1 MKINKAKLSF
11 LFSLLLTLC
20 FHSLHCQGAARKPQ
34 VITEV
39 SAVEDKNREWDIN
52 QAIKQTFT
60 PLPNL
65 TPNYGLTTSAYWF
78 KIKITNNS
86 DNDDFTGDND
96 FLFKIQNGTITNATF
111 FYPENNGYY
120 PLSSGD
126 SVTYAGKPFHSQFP
140 IFRLNLKPDSSATYL
155 LRVVT
160 NNVMDLPMSIDNEV
174 QILEEVSKDQL
185 FFGIYFGII
194 LVMFFYNIFIYFTV
208 RDKNYLYY
216 GFYILAVGLL
226 QACLKGYA
234 SKFLWP
240 NNTALT
246 LHMPNVFIALS
257 GIFSIFFVFNFLNVR
272 KFTPKLYYMLWALN
286 VVYIIGIGISVS
298 GHFIDAQKMLQGT
311 AGLVALTIMTTG
323 IMIYRQGYRPA
334 LFFTLSWSFFLT
346 GVIIYILKDA
356 GVFPYNNFTSNSIL
370 IGSSLEV
377 ALLSFALADK
387 INTYRKEKEESQAT
401 ALRIS
406 LENEQIIR
414 EQNVVLEKK
423 VSERTLE
430 LKVANDDLSKTLQ
443 DLKDAETQLVE
454 SEKMASL
461 GQLTAGIAHEINNPI
476 NFVTSNVK
484 PLNRDVRT
492 LIEMVE
498 TMEKLALDDTKVAQK
513 QQHIEE
519 YKNEIDYDYLKVEI
533 DQLLNGIGEGASRT
547 AEIVKG
553 LRIFSRLDEDDL
565 KRADINEGLES
576 TLIITNNLL
585 DNIIKIE
592 KNYAN
597 LPLIECYPGKLNQ
610 VFLNMI
616 SNAIYAIKKKFDGKD
631 GGLLTITTLRDDEHV
646 SIIIADNG
654 TGMDE
659 NTKKRLFEPFFTT
672 KDVGE
677 GTGLGLSI
685 AYNTILKHNGV
696 VQIDSQ
702 VGVGTAFTIKLPL
715 IQK

>member
-1 MKINKAKLSF
+1 MKIKRARLSY
-11 LFSLLLTLC
+11 LLSLLFC
-20 FHSLHCQGAARKPQ
+20 ISFHLLSAQESPAPHQ

-39 SAVEDKNREWDIN
+39 SAYEDKSAALTTSQLTD
-52 QAIKQTFT
+52 KQFS
-60 PLPNL
+60 PLPNT
-65 TPNYGLTTSAYWF
+65 TPNYGLTNSAYWF
-78 KIKITNNS
+78 RIKVTNHTNE
-86 DNDDFTGDND
+86 DD
-96 FLFKIQNGTITNATF
+96 FLFKIQNGTITSADF
-111 FYPENNGYY
+111 YYPENNSFV
-120 PLSSGD
+120 LARAGD
-126 SVTYAGKPFHSQFP
+126 SIPFSKKKFNSQFP
-140 IFRLNLKPDSSATYL
+140 IFRIRLPRDSSATYL
-155 LRVVT
+155 LRVAT
-160 NNVMDLPMSIDNEV
+160 NNVMDLPMSTNKEV
-174 QILEEVSKDQL
+174 LVYEDVNKDQL

-194 LVMFFYNIFIYFTV
+194 IVMFFYNIFIFFTV
-208 RDKNYLYY
+208 RDKNYIYY
-216 GFYILAVGLL
+216 VFYILAVGLL

-234 SKFLWP
+234 AKFLWP
-240 NNTALT
+240 DNTWLT
-246 LHMPNVFIALS
+246 LQMPNIWIALS
-257 GIFSIFFVFNFLNVR
+257 GVFSIFFVFNFLNV
-272 KFTPKLYYMLWALN
+272 KKYTPRIYVALWIIN
-286 VVYIIGIGISVS
+286 VIYFIGMGVS
-298 GHFIDAQKMLQGT
+298 LSGNFIVAQKMLQGT
-311 AGLVALTIMTTG
+311 AGILSLTIMGTG
-323 IMIYRQGYRPA
+323 IFIYRQGYRPA
-334 LFFTLSWSFFLT
+334 LFFTISWSFFLT

-356 GVFPYNNFTSNSIL
+356 GVFPYNSFTTNSIL

-406 LENEQIIR
+406 LENEKIIR
-414 EQNVVLEKK
+414 EQNIVLENK
-423 VSERTLE
+423 VAERTFE
-430 LKVANDDLSKTLQ
+430 LKVSNDDLNKTLQ
-443 DLKDAETQLVE
+443 DLKEAETQLVE

-492 LIEMVE
+492 LIEMVY
-498 TMEKLALDDTKVAQK
+498 TIEKLALDDTPVAEKQK
-513 QQHIEE
+513 QIDE
-519 YKNEIDYDYLKVEI
+519 YKNEIDFDYLKVEI

-585 DNIIKIE
+585 DNVIKIE
-592 KNYAN
+592 KNYAS

-616 SNAIYAIKKKFDGKD
+616 SNAIYAIKKKFNGKD
-631 GGLLTITTLRDDEHV
+631 GGLLTITTQLDQQSV
-646 SIIIADNG
+646 SITIGDNG

-685 AYNTILKHNGV
+685 AYNTILKHNGT
-696 VQIDSQ
+696 VQIASEI
-702 VGVGTAFTIKLPL
+702 GVGTSFTIKLPL
-715 IQK
+715 VQK